1 MGCKQEECLGPL
13 VHMEILKRPAFAMA
27 GGGGGGG
34 RHVKR
39 ILTAP
44 PRLAELSRSVDF
56 KVFIK
61 LRLGGLPA
69 DRQPEFTWPVE
80 AFHVDFLQKCIP
92 SE

>member
-1 MGCKQEECLGPL
+1 MPGASCAYGDLKTACLC
-13 VHMEILKRPAFAMA
+13 H
-27 GGGGGGG
+27 GGGG
-34 RHVKR
+34 HVKR

-69 DRQPEFTWPVE
+69 DREPEFTWPVE

>member
-13 VHMEILKRPAFAMA
+13 VHMEILKRPAFAT
-27 GGGGGGG
+27 GGP
-34 RHVKR
+34 HVKR

-69 DRQPEFTWPVE
+69 DREPEFTWPVE

>member
-1 MGCKQEECLGPL
+1 MPGASCAYGDLKTACLCHGGP
-13 VHMEILKRPAFAMA
+13 
-27 GGGGGGG
+27 
-34 RHVKR
+34 HVKR

-69 DRQPEFTWPVE
+69 DREPEFTWPVE